1 MAEIS
6 VPQEDEKITGVGI
19 VEELVKRRTQI
30 LKEIIEI
37 EQ

>member
-1 MAEIS
+1 MAEVS
-6 VPQEDEKITGVGI
+6 VPQDEKIGI